1 VRRAAMTVA
10 AAAAVIAG
18 CGGPH
23 DYSAGVKHQ
32 ANAVA
37 EKAVRGVGDTPQ
49 FVSTAVSHDKG
60 YRN

>member
-1 VRRAAMTVA
+1 MTVA